1 VESLRN
7 SSAFVA
13 HSGGPTAVLNMSLLG
28 VIEETR
34 RRGIAHLWA
43 GRWGLGGVLRGDV
56 VDLLMMAQKPLS
68 RLARTPG
75 SLIGSYRGP
84 MTGEDMGHILD
95 FFRSRQ
101 IRYCFYT
108 GGNGSMGTL
117 LRIQRMANQQGYE
130 LLTLGIPKTIDNDLR
145 HTDHCP
151 GYPSAARFAAMAVRD
166 AGLDQRALP
175 TPVSIFE
182 VMGRNTG
189 WLAAATILA
198 RVRPDDPPHF
208 IYTPERPLD
217 EQLFLT
223 VLDRTLRRLGW
234 ALGVVSEGL
243 RNKSGR
249 MIGGSAGHSRD
260 ARGRPLPG
268 NTAQYLAQLASK
280 SLKVRARS
288 EKPGLLCRSFSP
300 CASLVDAD
308 ESHKAGRFAVRS
320 VLAGHSGMMVKFTR
334 AESRRYRCLLDLV
347 PLELVAEHE
356 RMLPRQYLGA
366 HGTVR
371 PSFREYIAPLAGPIE
386 IPPILEDVMGES
398 D

>member
-1 VESLRN
+1 M
-7 SSAFVA
+7 
-13 HSGGPTAVLNMSLLG
+13 LNMSLVG
-28 VIEETR
+28 VVEEAKR
-34 RRGIAHLWA
+34 RRVPHLWA

-56 VDLLMMAQKPLS
+56 VNLLRIPQTPLLHMAY
-68 RLARTPG
+68 APG
-75 SLIGSYRGP
+75 SFVGSYRGP
-84 MTGEDMGHILD
+84 MTDANIEQILD
-95 FFRSRQ
+95 FFRERE

-117 LRIQRMANQQGYE
+117 LRIQRMASHSGYE
-130 LLTLGIPKTIDNDLR
+130 LLALGIPKTVDNDLR

-151 GYPSAARFAAMAVRD
+151 GFPSAARFAAMAVRD
-166 AGLDQRALP
+166 AGFDQRALP

-198 RVRPDDPPHF
+198 RRRPDDPPHF
-208 IYTPERPLD
+208 IYTPERSLD
-217 EQLFLT
+217 EQSFLD
-223 VLDRTLRRLGW
+223 VLDRTLQRLGW

-243 RNKSGR
+243 RSKSGK

-268 NTAQYLAQLASK
+268 NTAQYLAELASQ

-300 CASLVDAD
+300 CTSAVDAK
-308 ESHKAGRFAVRS
+308 ESYQAGCFAVRS
-320 VLAGHSGMMVKFTR
+320 ALNGHTGMMVKLN
-334 AESRRYRCLLDLV
+334 RREGQPYRCVLGLV
-347 PLELVAEHE
+347 RLELVAEHE
-356 RMLPRQYLGA
+356 RTLPLGYLGG

-371 PSFREYIAPLAGPIE
+371 ESFRDYIAPLAGEIE
-386 IPPILEDVMGES
+386 TAPVLEEIVKRRD
-398 D
+398 

>member
-1 VESLRN
+1 MRK

-28 VIEETR
+28 VVQEA
-34 RRGIAHLWA
+34 RRGRIPHLWA
-43 GRWGLGGVLRGDV
+43 GRWGLGGVLRDNV
-56 VDLLMMAQKPLS
+56 VDLLKVPQTSLFHMAY
-68 RLARTPG
+68 APG
-75 SLIGSYRGP
+75 SFVGSYRGP
-84 MTGEDMGHILD
+84 MTDENIEQILD
-95 FFRSRQ
+95 FFRKRE
-101 IRYCFYT
+101 IRYCLYT

-117 LRIQRMANQQGYE
+117 LRIQRLASHSGYE
-130 LLTLGIPKTIDNDLR
+130 LHALGIPKTVDNDIR

-151 GYPSAARFAAMAVRD
+151 GFPSAARFAAMAVRD
-166 AGLDQRALP
+166 AGFDQRALP

-198 RVRPDDPPHF
+198 RRRPDDPPHF

-217 EQLFLT
+217 ERSFLD
-223 VLDRTLRRLGW
+223 VLDRTLQRLGW

-243 RNKSGR
+243 RSKSGK

-280 SLKVRARS
+280 SLKIRARS

-300 CASLVDAD
+300 CTSAVDAR
-308 ESHKAGRFAVRS
+308 ESYQIGCFAVRS
-320 VLAGHSGMMVKFTR
+320 ALDGHIGMMVKLKR
-334 AESRRYRCLLDLV
+334 SEGRHYRCLLDLV

-356 RMLPRQYLGA
+356 RTLPLGYLGT

-371 PSFREYIAPLAGPIE
+371 ESFRDYIAPLAGE
-386 IPPILEDVMGES
+386 IAIAPVLEEILKRRD
-398 D
+398 